1 MRVLREKPPLVKDK
15 PLPQGEEPSFPF
27 PQQGMV
33 PLRRAVRGSVLQSAA
48 WRFLGLWL
56 IVSFFALSYSFHPY
70 YHRPFFAAFQAI
82 IINIYGWFCL
92 VGFFYVW
99 LTYRRCRQVRD
110 DFTDPGL
117 FALSLVR
124 HSWRAIRSRSWI
136 PWQRYWRS
144 PRIKLLLLALGVKF
158 FFIPLMTVFLAGHV
172 VEAHQLWYQLHPT
185 PWGLEWMDWGL
196 AFAYQVI
203 FLCDTAVALVGY
215 SFESLWLKNK
225 TRSVDKTWLGWIVCL
240 MCYPPFND
248 VAGLYLPLDER
259 GNVLGF
265 SEVTLLVLRG
275 LALVF
280 FVIYLW
286 ATLALGV
293 RFSNL
298 SNKGIVAR
306 GPYRWVRHPAYVCKN
321 LAWWLEKL
329 PTMAGFHNVLPLLAW
344 NLVYV
349 LRGVTEERHLRSDPA
364 YRAYCERVRYR
375 FVPRVW

>member
-1 MRVLREKPPLVKDK
+1 VWKEWCGMPAQSRSLSLTPPEVGRSYSAALN
-15 PLPQGEEPSFPF
+15 GSFRP
-27 PQQGMV
+27 
-33 PLRRAVRGSVLQSAA
+33 AA
-48 WRFLGLWL
+48 WRFIGLWL
-56 IVSFFALSYSFHPY
+56 LVSLFALVYRFHPY
-70 YHRPFFAAFQAI
+70 YQRPLFSALQALL
-82 IINIYGWFCL
+82 INLYGWFCL

-99 LTYRRCRQVRD
+99 LTYRRRRRVRD

-117 FALSLVR
+117 LVLSFVR
-124 HSWRAIRSRSWI
+124 HCWQAIRSHSWT

-144 PRIKLLLLALGVKF
+144 PRVQRLLLLLGVKF
-158 FFIPLMTVFLAGHV
+158 FFVPLMIVFLAGHLA
-172 VEAHQLWYQLHPT
+172 EARWVWQQFSPT
-185 PWGLEWMDWGL
+185 PAGLEWISWGM
-196 AFAYQVI
+196 AFSYQLI
-203 FLCDTAVALVGY
+203 FLCDTAVALIGY

-225 TRSVDKTWLGWIVCL
+225 TRSIDRTWSGWVVCL

-248 VAGLYLPLDER
+248 IAGLYLPLDEGTTALGL
-259 GNVLGF
+259 GNVALLG
-265 SEVTLLVLRG
+265 LRG

-280 FVIYLW
+280 FLVYLW

-321 LAWWLEKL
+321 LAWWMEKL

-349 LRGVTEERHLRSDPA
+349 LRGLTEERHLWAHPT
-364 YRAYCERVRYR
+364 YRAYCEQVRYR
-375 FVPRVW
+375 FIPGVW